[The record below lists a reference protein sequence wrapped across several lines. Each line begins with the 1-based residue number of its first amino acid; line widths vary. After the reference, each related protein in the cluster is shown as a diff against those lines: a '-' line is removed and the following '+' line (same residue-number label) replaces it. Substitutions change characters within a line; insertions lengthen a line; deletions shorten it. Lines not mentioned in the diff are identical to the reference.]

1 MPAIIDAINLANI
14 GGGVVN
20 FGDSLNIAPKST
32 SKTNQGSG
40 STLISAFAISN
51 NGFSATNA
59 IDPDVVDQPTA
70 QTN

>member
-1 MPAIIDAINLANI
+1 MPAIIGSLNLANI

-32 SKTNQGSG
+32 AKTAQGSG
-40 STLISAFAISN
+40 STLIGAFVITN